1 MGAVAV
7 GVGEQAPETER
18 PAAAAPMQ
26 VHLTRSVGLID
37 EDRLLRRDVL
47 ILQVEAARLRR
58 RVRRPAGGL
67 SRAG

>member
-7 GVGEQAPETER
+7 GVGEQAPWTER

-26 VHLTRSVGLID
+26 FQLSSSVGPAD
-37 EDRLLRRDVL
+37 EERLLRRDAV

-58 RVRRPAGGL
+58 RVRRPARVL
-67 SRAG
+67 SRAS

>member
-26 VHLTRSVGLID
+26 VHLTHQVVQ
-37 EDRLLRRDVL
+37 EERLLRRDVV

-58 RVRRPAGGL
+58 RARRSSGAL
-67 SRAG
+67 SRAS